1 MRTLWLKIVG
11 VVALVLLI
19 ALGVVGYAYNRAATA
34 GFGVY
39 VSRGG
44 QRWAEALAPQ
54 LEEYYARV
62 GSWDGVATF
71 LRAYAVP
78 GAGRGHGAMVGAG
91 GAYGAPAGQR
101 VIVADAQGHVVA
113 DSLDQLVGQR
123 LDADDLRQGVPLS
136 VDGQQVGTLIVAA
149 PMLDQG
155 PEAEFLA
162 AVRNGIIMG
171 GLFAGA
177 LALLLGS
184 LLAFQITSPL
194 RALTRAARRVA
205 RGDLAQRISVRS
217 RDEVGELT
225 QAFNEM
231 AAALEHNEQA
241 RRNMIAD
248 IAHELRT
255 PLAAIR
261 GNLEG
266 ILDGVFPNTG
276 ESIAPVYEQTLLL
289 SRLVDDLRDLALAD
303 AGQMRLE
310 RAPLDVAELLHGVA
324 AAVQPQAAAQGIVVE
339 VHAPNALPRANADP
353 MRIRQVL
360 LNLVGNALRHT
371 PAGGAIVLEAEATEG
386 AITVS
391 VRDTGPGIA
400 PTDLPHIFDR
410 FYRGDSSRA
419 RDSGGHG
426 LGLAIVRRW
435 VELHGGRVW
444 AENHPSGG
452 ARFSFTL
459 PIASGEGL

>member
-11 VVALVLLI
+11 VVAVALVV
-19 ALGVVGYAYNRAATA
+19 ALGAVGYAYNRAATA

-44 QRWAEALAPQ
+44 QRWAETLAPQ
-54 LEEYYARV
+54 LEDYYART
-62 GSWDGVATF
+62 GSWDGVAAF
-71 LRAYAVP
+71 LEAYATP
-78 GAGRGHGAMVGAG
+78 GMGRGRGAMAGAG
-91 GAYGAPAGQR
+91 GLPYGQR
-101 VIVADAQGHVVA
+101 VIVADARGRVVA
-113 DSLDQLVGQR
+113 DSFGERVGQM
-123 LDADDLRQGVPLS
+123 LAEDDLQRGAALS
-136 VDGQQVGTLIVAA
+136 VNGARVGTLLVAA
-149 PMLDQG
+149 PMLNQG

-162 AVRNGIIMG
+162 AVRNGILVG
-171 GLFAGA
+171 GLLAGG

-184 LLAFQITSPL
+184 LLAFQITLPL
-194 RALTRAARRVA
+194 RALTQAARRVA
-205 RGDLAQRISVRS
+205 NGDLAQRIAVRS
-217 RDEVGELT
+217 RDEVGALT

-231 AAALEHNEQA
+231 AAALERNEAA

-266 ILDGVFPNTG
+266 ILDGVFPSG
-276 ESIAPVYEQTLLL
+276 AESVAPVYEQTLLL

-310 RAPLDVAELLHGVA
+310 RVPVDVGELLHSVA
-324 AAVQPQAAAQGIVVE
+324 AAVQPQASEQGIVVD
-339 VHAPNALPRANADP
+339 VAVPGPLPRAEADP
-353 MRIRQVL
+353 LRIRQVL

-371 PAGGAIVLEAEATEG
+371 PSGGRIVLSAEAAG
-386 AITVS
+386 DSVAVS
-391 VRDTGPGIA
+391 VRDTGPGID
-400 PTDLPHIFDR
+400 PSDLPHIFDR

-444 AENHPSGG
+444 AENPPSGG
-452 ARFSFTL
+452 AQFTFTL
-459 PIASGEGL
+459 PVAPDGSL